1 MSAWGKYDDKTSA
14 GTISI
19 ASDGVVTGVGTNFNP
34 ELSTG
39 DFIKTA
45 DGKSYICI
53 SVTSDTVAKVI
64 NADPELGAIT
74 TQSGVQYTISEKP
87 TAIASDPNTLASQV
101 FGVDRYEIHGDQNGG
116 YVSAV
121 ALVQG
126 GTRYLEV
133 PAVGFSGGGG
143 SGAAATAT
151 LTGGVV
157 TSIAVTNNGSS
168 YETAP
173 TVNLSVPRR
182 TVTTA
187 NVNTTTNVLTYAN
200 HGLTAGE
207 HLKYYHNGGT
217 AIAGLT
223 NAASYYPGQVS
234 TNTFILY
241 NSATRGANAVATMTI
256 ATTNVNTTSNT
267 ITSTAHGLVN
277 GAELNYSN
285 QGGASITGLTSGN
298 DYFVVNKTNDTF
310 QLALTL
316 GGNAIDISGT
326 GNNSQTFASTGQLD
340 LTGTG
345 NNNQYFDLQTAT
357 TATAEAALGVNQ
369 GVDNADS
376 GGVAHTGW
384 VKRKVLTGQHAGRIQ
399 YEVLVAQSKNAG
411 IVSDAADDIE
421 FPED

>member
-39 DFIKTA
+39 DFIKCA
-45 DGKSYICI
+45 NGKSYICI

-64 NADPELGAIT
+64 NADPELGALA
-74 TQSGVQYTISEKP
+74 TQTGAEYTISEKP
-87 TAIASDPNTLASQV
+87 TAIASDPNTLASEV
-101 FGVDRYEIHGDQNGG
+101 YGVDQYEIHGDGNGG

-126 GTRYLEV
+126 GTRYLEAPSV
-133 PAVGFSGGGG
+133 AFSGGGG

-151 LTGGVV
+151 IAAGSV
-157 TSIAVTNNGSS
+157 TAIAVTNNGSS

-173 TVNLSVPRR
+173 AVSLDVPRR
-182 TVTTA
+182 TIPTSGVNTSTETITYATHGIAAGEEIKYYNNGGTTLAGLSNATSYYAGQVNTNTFKLYNTANRGLTAIADQVINTSQVNTTA
-187 NVNTTTNVLTYAN
+187 N
-200 HGLTAGE
+200 
-207 HLKYYHNGGT
+207 
-217 AIAGLT
+217 
-223 NAASYYPGQVS
+223 
-234 TNTFILY
+234 
-241 NSATRGANAVATMTI
+241 
-256 ATTNVNTTSNT
+256 T
-267 ITSTAHGLVN
+267 ITITGHGLVN
-277 GAELNYSN
+277 GAELNYNN
-285 QGGASITGLTSGN
+285 QGGTTLTGLTSGN

-316 GGNAIDISGT
+316 GGNAIDLSGT
-326 GNNSQTFASTGQLD
+326 GNNSQTLVSTGRLN

-345 NNNQYFDLQTAT
+345 GNTQYFDLVTAT

-369 GVDNADS
+369 GTDNGS

-384 VKRKVLTGQHAGRIQ
+384 VKRKVLTGAHAGRIQ

>member
-19 ASDGVVTGVGTNFNP
+19 DSDGIVTGVSTNFNP

-64 NADPELGAIT
+64 NADPELGAIV
-74 TQSGVQYTISEKP
+74 TQTGVEYTISEKP

-101 FGVDRYEIHGDQNGG
+101 FGVDQYEIHGDQAGG
-116 YVSAV
+116 YISAV
-121 ALVQG
+121 AIIQG
-126 GTRYLEV
+126 GTRYLET
-133 PAVGFSGGGG
+133 PSVGFSGGGG

-151 LTGGVV
+151 ISAGSV
-157 TSIAVTNNGSS
+157 TAIAVTNNGSS

-173 TVNLSVPRR
+173 TVSLDVPRR
-182 TVTTA
+182 TITTG
-187 NVNTTTNVLTYAN
+187 NVNTTTETLTYTN
-200 HGLTAGE
+200 HGIAAGE
-207 HLKYYHNGGT
+207 AVIYYNNGGT
-217 AIAGLT
+217 NLAGLT
-223 NAASYYPGQVS
+223 NGATYYAGQV
-234 TNTFILY
+234 TANNFKLY
-241 NSATRGANAVATMTI
+241 NTANRGLTAIADKVI
-256 ATTNVNTTSNT
+256 ATSAVNTTANT
-267 ITSTAHGLVN
+267 ITITGHGLVN
-277 GAELNYSN
+277 GAELNYNN
-285 QGGASITGLTSGN
+285 QGGTTLGGLTSGN
-298 DYFVVNKTNDTF
+298 DYFVVNKTTDTI
-310 QLALTL
+310 QLALTS
-316 GGNAIDISGT
+316 GGDPIDLSGT
-326 GNNSQTFASTGQLD
+326 GNNSQTLASTGRLN

-345 NNNQYFDLQTAT
+345 NNTQYFDLPAAT
-357 TATAEAALGVNQ
+357 TATARAALGVSQ
-369 GVDNADS
+369 GDAT
-376 GGVAHTGW
+376 GAAGAVAHTGW

>member
-34 ELSTG
+34 ELSSG

-64 NADPELGAIT
+64 NADPELGALA
-74 TQSGVQYTISEKP
+74 TQTGAEYTISEKP
-87 TAIASDPNTLASQV
+87 TAIASDPNTLASEV
-101 FGVDRYEIHGDQNGG
+101 YGVDQYEIHGDGNGG

-126 GTRYLEV
+126 GTRYLEA

-151 LTGGVV
+151 IAAGSV
-157 TSIAVTNNGSS
+157 TAIAVTNNGSS

-173 TVNLSVPRR
+173 AVNLSVPRR

-187 NVNTTTNVLTYAN
+187 NVNTTTETLTYNNHGIAAGEEIKYYNNGGTTLAGLSNATSYYAGQVNTNTFKLYNTAN
-200 HGLTAGE
+200 RGLTA
-207 HLKYYHNGGT
+207 
-217 AIAGLT
+217 IAD
-223 NAASYYPGQVS
+223 QVI
-234 TNTFILY
+234 NT
-241 NSATRGANAVATMTI
+241 SQ
-256 ATTNVNTTSNT
+256 VNTTANT
-267 ITSTAHGLVN
+267 ITITGHGLVN
-277 GAELNYSN
+277 GAELNYNN

-326 GNNSQTFASTGQLD
+326 GNNSQTLASTGRLN

-345 NNNQYFDLQTAT
+345 GNTQYFDLVTAT

-369 GVDNADS
+369 GTDNGS

-384 VKRKVLTGQHAGRIQ
+384 VKRKVLTGAHAGRIQ

-411 IVSDAADDIE
+411 IVSDAEDDIE

>member
-1 MSAWGKYDDKTSA
+1 MSAWGNKDDKTSA

-64 NADPELGAIT
+64 NADPELGALA
-74 TQSGVQYTISEKP
+74 TQSGVEYTISEKP
-87 TAIASDPNTLASQV
+87 TAIASDPNTLASEV
-101 FGVDRYEIHGDQNGG
+101 YGVDQYEIHGDGNGG

-121 ALVQG
+121 AIIQG
-126 GTRYLEV
+126 GTRYLEA

-182 TVTTA
+182 TVPIA
-187 NVNTTTNVLTYAN
+187 GVNTTTNVLTYAT

-256 ATTNVNTTSNT
+256 ATTAVNTTTNV

-310 QLALTL
+310 QLALTW
-316 GGNAIDISGT
+316 GGDAIDISGT

-357 TATAEAALGVNQ
+357 TATANAALGVNQ
-369 GVDNADS
+369 GVDNSDS

-399 YEVLVAQSKNAG
+399 YEVLVALSKNG
-411 IVSDAADDIE
+411 ITGDASDDVQ

>member
-19 ASDGVVTGVGTNFNP
+19 DSDGIVTGVGTNFNP

-39 DFIKTA
+39 DFIKCA
-45 DGKSYICI
+45 NGKSYICI

-64 NADPELGAIT
+64 NADPELGALA
-74 TQSGVQYTISEKP
+74 TQTGAEYTISEKP
-87 TAIASDPNTLASQV
+87 TAIASDPNTLASEV
-101 FGVDRYEIHGDQNGG
+101 YGVDQYEIHGDGNGG

-126 GTRYLEV
+126 GTRYLEA

-151 LTGGVV
+151 IAAGSV

-173 TVNLSVPRR
+173 AVNLSVPRR

-187 NVNTTTNVLTYAN
+187 NVNTTTETLTYNNHGIAAGEEIKYYNNGGTTLAGLSNATSYYAGQVNTNTFKLYNTAN
-200 HGLTAGE
+200 RGLTA
-207 HLKYYHNGGT
+207 
-217 AIAGLT
+217 IAD
-223 NAASYYPGQVS
+223 QVI
-234 TNTFILY
+234 NT
-241 NSATRGANAVATMTI
+241 SQ
-256 ATTNVNTTSNT
+256 VNTTANT
-267 ITSTAHGLVN
+267 ITVTGHGLVN
-277 GAELNYSN
+277 GAELNYNN

-345 NNNQYFDLQTAT
+345 NDVQYFDLQTAT
-357 TATAEAALGVNQ
+357 TATARAALGVNQ
-369 GVDNADS
+369 GVDNAES
-376 GGVAHTGW
+376 GAVAHTGW
-384 VKRKVLTGQHAGRIQ
+384 VKRKVLTGAHAGRIQ
-399 YEVLVAQSKNAG
+399 YEVLVAMSKNG
-411 IVSDAADDIE
+411 ISSDAADDIE